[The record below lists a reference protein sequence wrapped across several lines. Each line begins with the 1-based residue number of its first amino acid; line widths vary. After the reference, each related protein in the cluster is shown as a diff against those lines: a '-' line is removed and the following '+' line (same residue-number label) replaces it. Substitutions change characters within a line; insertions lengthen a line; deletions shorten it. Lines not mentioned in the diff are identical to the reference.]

1 MRTGP
6 DMLGVI
12 VLPVVGL
19 LGSFAV
25 MGLFTALAWGTLPP
39 EWQVASVQM
48 FFDPGVLTTLDPLPE
63 RYVRVMMVAGWFPL
77 SKALIVFSLCYQAA
91 LDQLNPSDPAP
102 VEVNAD
108 FVRQIAEPPTT
119 EEAPAT
125 DVTDIIEAYAE
136 DPSRS

>member
-1 MRTGP
+1 
-6 DMLGVI
+6 
-12 VLPVVGL
+12 
-19 LGSFAV
+19 
-25 MGLFTALAWGTLPP
+25 
-39 EWQVASVQM
+39 
-48 FFDPGVLTTLDPLPE
+48 
-63 RYVRVMMVAGWFPL
+63 MMVAGWFPL